1 MLLRLQ
7 CSALMLMLCLGISGC
22 NPTAETQLDE
32 QKNPHYQAGKSRLS
46 ALDYKG
52 AVESF
57 ERAIEDNP
65 RSALAHYELGVL
77 FDQHEADYAAAL
89 YHYNKALKLRPNG
102 YPAENIKQRIPA
114 CKQELVKADSLSV
127 MNPGALRETEDL
139 RKQNET
145 LRKQTEA
152 LQSYIATRLA
162 TPGNPSGVTT
172 DMGRGNLPSVLKSTN
187 SAAVMARVDS
197 SGVTRGTTSLTT
209 NQSRI
214 LPVGGSGRA
223 RTHSIRAGDTP
234 YSIARQYQIKLNA
247 LLSANPG
254 LDPKKMRVGQV
265 LNIPAL

>member
-1 MLLRLQ
+1 MSLRLR
-7 CSALMLMLCLGISGC
+7 CSALMLMLCLGFSGC
-22 NPTAETQLDE
+22 TPTVESQLDE

-89 YHYNKALKLRPNG
+89 YHYNKALKLRPDG

-139 RKQNET
+139 RKQNDI
-145 LRKQTEA
+145 LRKQVEA
-152 LQSYIATRLA
+152 LQNYIATRPA
-162 TPGNPSGVTT
+162 TPASPSGVPAAAARDYPRAVPT
-172 DMGRGNLPSVLKSTN
+172 LTN
-187 SAAVMARVDS
+187 GAAVMTRVDS
-197 SGVTRGTTSLTT
+197 SGAARGTPALNTS
-209 NQSRI
+209 QSRT
-214 LPVGGSGRA
+214 LPVGGSSRG

-234 YSIARQYQIKLNA
+234 YSIARQYQIKVNS

-254 LDPKKMRVGQV
+254 LDPKRMRVGQV
-265 LNIPAL
+265 LNIPAS